1 VHFGTL
7 AQPTTGSSLSP
18 RVPFAMS
25 GLPTGKLTQGGSIV
39 GRWAVARLDEIDELA
54 DGAFRYRP
62 VRHHLG
68 ITE

>member
-1 VHFGTL
+1 
-7 AQPTTGSSLSP
+7 
-18 RVPFAMS
+18 MS